1 MQVFRR
7 RHGRELCC
15 LDFRFQTYGKVWMG
29 LQRRKAD
36 MRGPDT
42 IAWHCCVNFCGKLRF
57 ELSLALEMD

>member
-1 MQVFRR
+1 
-7 RHGRELCC
+7 
-15 LDFRFQTYGKVWMG
+15 MG